1 MKKNS
6 ASVPQSGVEEYCLV
20 KFWLKWMM
28 DGVKILIFLK
38 LKDCITIFWS
48 IFGNSMLLSLN
59 FWSYVSENPEKWGK
73 RKICYGTT
81 FSLISNSSHKDLI
94 WLCFMALSIGYM
106 LLCEEMYSLTPPK
119 INLVNLSNLI
129 LPFENFVTKNS
140 ETPKTLG
147 ILIDK
152 FMKNIKIT
160 SLNSSAYP

>member
-1 MKKNS
+1 
-6 ASVPQSGVEEYCLV
+6 
-20 KFWLKWMM
+20 
-28 DGVKILIFLK
+28 
-38 LKDCITIFWS
+38 
-48 IFGNSMLLSLN
+48 
-59 FWSYVSENPEKWGK
+59 
-73 RKICYGTT
+73 
-81 FSLISNSSHKDLI
+81 
-94 WLCFMALSIGYM
+94 MALSIGYM